1 MAEATPTLAS
11 VGTACAGPLDS
22 SISASQALERH
33 RLEGLRLLAEHQPLE
48 ARRHLLEAY
57 AIDSRQAEVCRAI
70 GKTYLPSRELIRAK
84 LWFEAAAAIDPSY
97 APPWCDLGLLE
108 LGGQQPQTAIA
119 LFEQALRR
127 DRGYFPAWG
136 GLATARAELQQHEAS
151 LEAAEEALRL
161 HPPLANLH
169 TLRGVALE
177 QLDRP
182 REARQAYEAEL
193 AQNPG
198 ATRALHQ
205 LVALLKDQGDLV
217 EAIATLRASLLQRP
231 ETALDALVVAEL
243 HLKQG
248 QLPEAEGAL
257 RRALELAPE
266 AVMASINLSN
276 VLSQAGRHAE
286 AKAML
291 KEVLARHPLQ
301 AEAHLNLGSMLMAEG
316 LLEEAEQ
323 AARRAL
329 ALGANLS
336 LPHQAKAQMNLG
348 CILARRGL
356 PHEAMAALR
365 QAIAL
370 DPALA
375 DAHYNLGV
383 LLHQTNNFQDAAT
396 ALEQALALQGGGK
409 AAFALGHAYR
419 EQGREEEKAHAYHLA
434 AEQLPGELL
443 PALSCQLSLSQAV
456 IAESSEAIQQARQA
470 YRQGIAALSGADL
483 AQKRSDQIAFA
494 DGSFN
499 QFWLGYHNAPDD
511 REILE
516 ELATAL
522 RSHPALRP
530 WLEPATPR
538 TAILRQGPVRLGIC
552 SEHLLDHHTI
562 GKQYAGLIRGWSQA
576 GLHTVVLSPAA
587 VHQDPA
593 HRAIAASASEAVALP
608 AREVDAAAVI
618 RALDL
623 DVLFYPD
630 IGMKPFTYLLA
641 LARLAPVQVTSWG
654 HPLTTGS
661 PCMDYYLSSVLLEP
675 EGAQAHYCEQLV
687 CLSRLP
693 CTFAPL
699 DPLPSVDLL
708 SSFGMEA
715 HALSPLPEAPF
726 WIGIPQT
733 LFKFHPD
740 FDATLEAI
748 ACALPAA
755 VFVLLEGPRPH
766 WSVALQRR
774 WQQSAP
780 RVLCRTVVLP
790 PLTRERY
797 LQLVDG
803 VDLLLDPFFFGSG
816 NTFYEA
822 MACGTPVVTLPGR
835 AMRGRVVAA
844 AYRQMGVPDAPIAS
858 SPDDYVGWCRHLA
871 ADPQLRLD
879 LKQRLR
885 QAAARRLFN
894 DTAIHQE
901 TLEFF
906 HAATEAARRGEKLP
920 PGWTPSP
927 SPLPCS
933 P

>member
-1 MAEATPTLAS
+1 MAERVPTLES
-11 VGTACAGPLDS
+11 VATTSQEARPTPSAGNGPPAD
-22 SISASQALERH
+22 
-33 RLEGLRLLAEHQPLE
+33 RLEELRLLAQHDPQE

-57 AIDSRQAEVCRAI
+57 AIDSRQAQVCRAI
-70 GKTYLPSRELIRAK
+70 GKTYLPSREWIRAK

-108 LGGQQPQTAIA
+108 LGWQQPQAAIA
-119 LFEQALRR
+119 LFEQALHR

-136 GLATARAELQQHEAS
+136 GLATAWAELHQHELC

-161 HPPLANLH
+161 HPLLANLH
-169 TLRGVALE
+169 GLRGVALE
-177 QLDRP
+177 QLGRSE
-182 REARQAYEAEL
+182 EAQLAYTAEL
-193 AQNPG
+193 AGNPG
-198 ATRALHQ
+198 AIEVLHR
-205 LVALLKDQGDLV
+205 LVALLKGQGDV
-217 EAIATLRASLLQRP
+217 EEAITTLRASLLLRP
-231 ETALDALVVAEL
+231 ETAHDALVVAEL

-248 QLPEAEGAL
+248 QLTEAESAL
-257 RRALELAPE
+257 RRALALAPE

-291 KEVLARHPLQ
+291 TEVLARHPLQ

-316 LLEEAEQ
+316 RLEEAEQ

-383 LLHQTNNFQDAAT
+383 LLHQTNNFSDAAT
-396 ALEQALALQGGGK
+396 ALEQTLALQGGGK

-419 EQGREEEKAHAYHLA
+419 ELGREEEKAHAYDLA
-434 AEQLPGELL
+434 AELLPGELL
-443 PALSCQLSLSQAV
+443 PALSCQLSLTQTV
-456 IAESSEAIQQARQA
+456 IAESSQAIQQARQA
-470 YRQGIAALSGADL
+470 YRQGIAAISRADL

-494 DGSFN
+494 NGSFN
-499 QFWLGYHNAPDD
+499 QFWLGYHNVPDD

-522 RSHPALRP
+522 RSHPTLRP

-538 TAILRQGPVRLGIC
+538 PVILRQGPVRLGIC

-562 GKQYAGLIRGWSQA
+562 GKQNAGLIRGWSQA

-608 AREVDAAAVI
+608 AREEDAAATI

-675 EGAQAHYCEQLV
+675 EGAEEHYSEQLV

-693 CTFAPL
+693 CTFGPL
-699 DPLPSVDLL
+699 DPLPPADLRTF
-708 SSFGMEA
+708 FGMEG
-715 HALSPLPEAPF
+715 HAPSPLPEVPF

-748 ACALPAA
+748 ANALPTA
-755 VFVLLEGPRPH
+755 VFVLLEGQRPH
-766 WSVALQRR
+766 WSKALRRR
-774 WQQSAP
+774 WQQTAP
-780 RVLCRTVVLP
+780 RVLRRAVFLP
-790 PLTRERY
+790 QLTREHY

-858 SPDDYVGWCRHLA
+858 SPDDYVAWCCHLA
-871 ADPQLRLD
+871 ADPQLRRD

-906 HAATEAARRGEKLP
+906 HAATEAARRGETLP
-920 PGWTPSP
+920 PGWRPSP
-927 SPLPCS
+927 SPFPCS